1 MSSVL
6 AKTTVSACLAAVPV
20 LLPQALAPANS
31 ASQVRP
37 TDVVGRYGTHYRLVP
52 AQRFAEVA
60 QTTRLAT
67 PQPATQQATIT
78 APPPPDVIQGGGD
91 GIASP
96 PPVVMSAYESAAS
109 RANLLYPT
117 CSMSWPLLAGIGQ
130 IESRQGA
137 SGGSAKPGWNGI
149 ENPPILGLRLNGSN
163 GIRAIKD
170 SDHGQYDGDRKWDR
184 AVGPMQF
191 LPSTWKTFG
200 VDVDGDGVANPQ
212 DIRDAAAA
220 AADYLCKGGANLG
233 DPTQLATAIYS
244 YNAADW
250 YVSDVL
256 TLMSRYADLA
266 VTAPGADEAVRTA
279 IAWAYAHLGDPYL
292 WGGNGPL
299 YDCSGFTR
307 AAYASAGIA
316 IPRTAEQQWLTLP
329 HVADGQLRVGDLVFF
344 NPGEF
349 IKGLPGHVGI
359 YIGSGFMI
367 ADPHTGAVVQVQAI
381 TGAGQYVGAARPA
394 LLPVG
399 NPVPTVPLPG
409 NGPVPGDNGN
419 GGVPGNGGTSS
430 NGQNPNGGNENSGS
444 SGDSGNSGPPPP
456 DPDPAQSTPPPNV
469 DPSPVTD
476 TGSTD
481 LNRHR
486 TSPSPSPSPT
496 ATTSSPSTTSTP
508 TTTTTSTAPTAAA
521 TP

>member
-1 MSSVL
+1 MSSAL

-20 LLPQALAPANS
+20 FLPQALASSTPASS
-31 ASQVRP
+31 ATQP
-37 TDVVGRYGTHYRLVP
+37 TDIVGKFGTHYRLVP

-67 PQPATQQATIT
+67 PQPATQEATIT
-78 APPPPDVIQGGGD
+78 TAPPPDVIPGGGD
-91 GIASP
+91 GIAAP
-96 PPVVMSAYESAAS
+96 PATVMAAYESAAS
-109 RANLLYPT
+109 RANLFSPS
-117 CSMSWPLLAGIGQ
+117 CSMSWPLLAAIGEM
-130 IESRQGA
+130 ESHQGA
-137 SGGSAKPGWNGI
+137 SGGSGRPGWNGI
-149 ENPPILGLRLNGSN
+149 ESPPILGPRLNGAN
-163 GIRAIKD
+163 NTRAIAD
-170 SDHGQYDGDRKWDR
+170 TDHGVLDGDRKWDR

-191 LPSTWKTFG
+191 LPGTWKTFG
-200 VDVDGDGVANPQ
+200 VDADGDGVANPQ

-220 AADYLCKGGANLG
+220 AANYLCKGGANLG

-256 TLMSRYADLA
+256 SLMSRYSDLA
-266 VTAPGADEAVRTA
+266 VTAPGADAAVRTA
-279 IAWAYAHLGDPYL
+279 ISWAYAHLGDPYQ

-307 AAYASAGIA
+307 AAYAAAGIA
-316 IPRTAEQQWLTLP
+316 IPRTSEQQWLALP

-349 IKGLPGHVGI
+349 LKGLPGHVGI

-367 ADPHTGAVVQVQAI
+367 ADPHTGSVVQVQSI
-381 TGAGQYVGAARPA
+381 SGIGEYVGAARPA

-399 NPVPTVPLPG
+399 NPLPTSTLPG
-409 NGPVPGDNGN
+409 NGPVFGAGNGN
-419 GGVPGNGGTSS
+419 GNGNGSAGAGNGGANLNGS
-430 NGQNPNGGNENSGS
+430 NGNGS
-444 SGDSGNSGPPPP
+444 SGGSNGSGNGGGST
-456 DPDPAQSTPPPNV
+456 PAPNPFESTPPPYV
-469 DPSPVTD
+469 DPTPIVDPVTS
-476 TGSTD
+476 G

-486 TSPSPSPSPT
+486 PSPSPSPT
-496 ATTSSPSTTSTP
+496 ATTSTTATDLSPI
-508 TTTTTSTAPTAAA
+508 PTA

>member
-20 LLPQALAPANS
+20 LLPQALAPATATS
-31 ASQVRP
+31 PAVRP
-37 TDVVGRYGTHYRLVP
+37 TDVVGKFGTHYRLVP
-52 AQRFAEVA
+52 AQRYAEVA
-60 QTTRLAT
+60 QTTRLAR

-78 APPPPDVIQGGGD
+78 TEPPPDVIPGGGD

-96 PPVVMSAYESAAS
+96 PPVVMAAYESAAS
-109 RANLLYPT
+109 RANLFSPSCNMT
-117 CSMSWPLLAGIGQ
+117 WPLLAAIGQ
-130 IESRQGA
+130 IESHQGA
-137 SGGSAKPGWNGI
+137 SGGSAKPNWNGI
-149 ENPPILGLRLNGSN
+149 EKPPILGIRLKGGNGS
-163 GIRAIKD
+163 RAIRD
-170 SDHGQYDGDRKWDR
+170 TDGGVYDLDRTWDR

-191 LPSTWKTFG
+191 LPGTWKTFG
-200 VDVDGDGVANPQ
+200 VDADGDGVANPQ

-220 AADYLCKGGANLG
+220 AAAYLCKGGANLG

-256 TLMSRYADLA
+256 MLMSRYADLA
-266 VTAPGADEAVRTA
+266 VTAPGADAAVRSA
-279 IAWAYAHLGDPYL
+279 ISWAYSHLGDPYQ

-307 AAYASAGIA
+307 GAYASAGIA
-316 IPRTAEQQWLTLP
+316 IPRTSEQQWLSLP

-349 IKGLPGHVGI
+349 RKGLPGHVGI

-367 ADPHTGAVVQVQAI
+367 ADPHTGAVVQLQPI
-381 TGAGQYVGAARPA
+381 TGAGEYVGAARPA

-399 NPVPTVPLPG
+399 NPVPTSTFPG
-409 NGPVPGDNGN
+409 NGPVFGGGN
-419 GGVPGNGGTSS
+419 GTGLGG
-430 NGQNPNGGNENSGS
+430 GQNANGSN
-444 SGDSGNSGPPPP
+444 GNSGTANGSGSKA
-456 DPDPAQSTPPPNV
+456 PAPTPVPVPIPSQSTPPPEV
-469 DPSPVTD
+469 DATPVTE
-476 TGSTD
+476 TTTTTD

-486 TSPSPSPSPT
+486 ITASPSPT
-496 ATTSSPSTTSTP
+496 S
-508 TTTTTSTAPTAAA
+508 TTTTVTTITTLLSPSPAA

>member
-20 LLPQALAPANS
+20 LLPQALAPSTSPS
-31 ASQVRP
+31 APVRP
-37 TDVVGRYGTHYRLVP
+37 TDVVGKFGTHYRLVP

-60 QTTRLAT
+60 TTTRLAT

-78 APPPPDVIQGGGD
+78 TAPAPQVIPGGGD

-96 PPVVMSAYESAAS
+96 PPVVMAAYESAAS
-109 RANLLYPT
+109 RANLLNPNCGMT
-117 CSMSWPLLAGIGQ
+117 WPVLAAIGE
-130 IESRQGA
+130 IESHHGA
-137 SGGSAKPGWNGI
+137 SGGSAKPNWNGI
-149 ENPPILGLRLNGSN
+149 ENPPILGLRLNGSH

-170 SDHGQYDGDRKWDR
+170 SDRGRFDGDRKWDR

-191 LPSTWKTFG
+191 LPGTWNTFG
-200 VDVDGDGVANPQ
+200 VDADGDGVANPQ

-220 AADYLCKGGANLG
+220 AASYLCKGGADLG

-266 VTAPGADEAVRTA
+266 VTAPGADAAVRTA
-279 IAWAYAHLGDPYL
+279 ISWAYAHLGDPYQ
-292 WGGNGPL
+292 WGGNGPY

-307 AAYASAGIA
+307 AAYATAGIA
-316 IPRTAEQQWLTLP
+316 IPRTSEQQWLRLP

-349 IKGLPGHVGI
+349 VKGLPGHVGI

-399 NPVPTVPLPG
+399 NPVPSSTFPG
-409 NGPVPGDNGN
+409 NGPIFGTGGGNGN
-419 GGVPGNGGTSS
+419 GGDGTDAGGGTS
-430 NGQNPNGGNENSGS
+430 GQNTNNGNENGGSNAGKPGGTSG
-444 SGDSGNSGPPPP
+444 GNSAPPPL
-456 DPDPAQSTPPPNV
+456 PDPAESTPPPYV
-469 DPSPVTD
+469 DPAPLPEPTSS
-476 TGSTD
+476 STD

-486 TSPSPSPSPT
+486 SDPAPTTGPTASPT
-496 ATTSSPSTTSTP
+496 ATP
-508 TTTTTSTAPTAAA
+508 
-521 TP
+521 

>member
-20 LLPQALAPANS
+20 LLPQALAPSTTPS
-31 ASQVRP
+31 AVHP
-37 TDVVGRYGTHYRLVP
+37 TDVVGKFGTHYRLVP

-67 PQPATQQATIT
+67 PQPATQEATIT
-78 APPPPDVIQGGGD
+78 TAPPPDVIPGGGG
-91 GIASP
+91 GIDAP
-96 PPVVMSAYESAAS
+96 PPVVMAAYESASS
-109 RANLLYPT
+109 RANLLFPS
-117 CSMSWPLLAGIGQ
+117 CGMSWPLLAAIGQ
-130 IESRQGA
+130 IESHQGA
-137 SGGSAKPGWNGI
+137 SGGSSRPGWNGI

-163 GIRAIKD
+163 GVRAIKD
-170 SDHGQYDGDRKWDR
+170 TDHGLYDGDRKWDR

-191 LPSTWKTFG
+191 LPGTWKTFG
-200 VDVDGDGVANPQ
+200 VDADGDGVANPQ

-220 AADYLCKGGANLG
+220 AADYLCKDGVNLT

-250 YVSDVL
+250 YVADVL
-256 TLMSRYADLA
+256 TLMSHYSDLA
-266 VTAPGADEAVRTA
+266 VTAPGADQAVRTA
-279 IAWAYAHLGDPYL
+279 ISWAYAHLGDPYQ

-316 IPRTAEQQWLTLP
+316 IPRTSEQQWLMLP

-349 IKGLPGHVGI
+349 VKGLPGHVGI

-367 ADPHTGAVVQVQAI
+367 ADPHTGSVVQVQSI
-381 TGAGQYVGAARPA
+381 TGAGVYVGAARPA

-399 NPVPTVPLPG
+399 NPLPTTTLPG
-409 NGPVPGDNGN
+409 NGPVPGGGSGGSGN
-419 GGVPGNGGTSS
+419 GAGSTGA
-430 NGQNPNGGNENSGS
+430 NGQNPNSGNGS
-444 SGDSGNSGPPPP
+444 SGGSGNAGSSGNSGAPPP
-456 DPDPAQSTPPPNV
+456 DPDPAESTPPANV
-469 DPSPVTD
+469 DPTPVTEPS
-476 TGSTD
+476 STD

-486 TSPSPSPSPT
+486 APAPSPSPSASTASTPSPT
-496 ATTSSPSTTSTP
+496 ATS
-508 TTTTTSTAPTAAA
+508 
-521 TP
+521 

>member
-6 AKTTVSACLAAVPV
+6 AKTTVSACLAAIPV
-20 LLPQALAPANS
+20 LLPQALAPS
-31 ASQVRP
+31 VSSSPVRP
-37 TDVVGRYGTHYRLVP
+37 TDVVGKYGTHYQLVP

-60 QTTRLAT
+60 QTTRLGT
-67 PQPATQQATIT
+67 PQPATQEATIT
-78 APPPPDVIQGGGD
+78 APPPPDVIQGGGG
-91 GIASP
+91 GIDSP
-96 PPVVMSAYESAAS
+96 PPVVMSAYESAAA

-117 CSMSWPLLAGIGQ
+117 CSMSWPLLAAIGQ

-137 SGGSAKPGWNGI
+137 SGGSAKAGWNGI
-149 ENPPILGLRLNGSN
+149 ENPPILGLRLNGGN

-170 SDHGQYDGDRKWDR
+170 TDHGQYDGDRQWDR

-200 VDVDGDGVANPQ
+200 VDADGDGVANPQ
-212 DIRDAAAA
+212 DIRDSAAA
-220 AADYLCKGGANLG
+220 AADYLCKGGASLG
-233 DPTQLATAIYS
+233 DPTQLATSIYS

-266 VTAPGADEAVRTA
+266 VTAPGADAAIRTA
-279 IAWAYAHLGDPYL
+279 ITFAYAHLGDPYL

-307 AAYASAGIA
+307 AAYAAAGIA
-316 IPRTAEQQWLTLP
+316 IPRTSEQQWLTLP

-344 NPGEF
+344 NAGEF
-349 IKGLPGHVGI
+349 VKGLPGHVGI

-381 TGAGQYVGAARPA
+381 TGAGEYLGAARPA

-399 NPVPTVPLPG
+399 NPVPTMTLPG
-409 NGPVPGDNGN
+409 NGPIPGGNGN
-419 GGVPGNGGTSS
+419 GGNPGSGTGS
-430 NGQNPNGGNENSGS
+430 NGQNPNGGNENSGGS
-444 SGDSGNSGPPPP
+444 ISGGSGNSGAPPPP
-456 DPDPAQSTPPPNV
+456 DPDPAQSTPPPEV

-476 TGSTD
+476 TSSTD

-486 TSPSPSPSPT
+486 TSPSPSPT
-496 ATTSSPSTTSTP
+496 ATTSSTL
-508 TTTTTSTAPTAAA
+508 TATATATA

>member
-20 LLPQALAPANS
+20 LLPQALASSTATPS
-31 ASQVRP
+31 AASP
-37 TDVVGRYGTHYRLVP
+37 TDVVGKFGTHYQLVP

-67 PQPATQQATIT
+67 PQPATQEATIT
-78 APPPPDVIQGGGD
+78 TAPPPDVIPGGGD
-91 GIASP
+91 GIDSP
-96 PPVVMSAYESAAS
+96 PPVVMAAYESAAA
-109 RANLLYPT
+109 RANLFSPS
-117 CSMSWPLLAGIGQ
+117 CSMSWPLLAAIGQ
-130 IESRQGA
+130 MESHQGA
-137 SGGSAKPGWNGI
+137 SGGSSKAGWNGI
-149 ENPPILGLRLNGSN
+149 ENPPILGPRLNGAS
-163 GIRAIKD
+163 GMRAIHDTDK
-170 SDHGQYDGDRKWDR
+170 GAYDGDKKWDR

-191 LPSTWKTFG
+191 LPGTWKSFG
-200 VDVDGDGVANPQ
+200 VDADGDGVANPQ

-220 AADYLCKGGANLG
+220 AADYLCKGGANLS
-233 DPTQLATAIYS
+233 DPTQLATAIFS

-279 IAWAYAHLGDPYL
+279 ISWAYAHLGDPYQ
-292 WGGNGPL
+292 WGGNGPY

-316 IPRTAEQQWLTLP
+316 IPRTSEQQWLALP

-381 TGAGQYVGAARPA
+381 TGAGEYVGADRPA

-399 NPVPTVPLPG
+399 NPVPTLTLPG
-409 NGPVPGDNGN
+409 NGPV
-419 GGVPGNGGTSS
+419 S
-430 NGQNPNGGNENSGS
+430 NGGNAGGGASGS
-444 SGDSGNSGPPPP
+444 QSGFGGGGGAAGQGGSGGSGSGSLPLPVPVP
-456 DPDPAQSTPPPNV
+456 SESTPPPEV
-469 DPSPVTD
+469 DATPVTE
-476 TGSTD
+476 TTSTD

-486 TSPSPSPSPT
+486 TTVSTSP
-496 ATTSSPSTTSTP
+496 TP
-508 TTTTTSTAPTAAA
+508 TTTSTSSTTTTTTLSSPVPTA

>member
-20 LLPQALAPANS
+20 LLPQALAPSTTAS
-31 ASQVRP
+31 AVRP
-37 TDVVGRYGTHYRLVP
+37 TDVVGKYGTHYRLVP

-60 QTTRLAT
+60 QTTRLAS
-67 PQPATQQATIT
+67 PQPATEVATIT
-78 APPPPDVIQGGGD
+78 AAPATPDVIPGGGD
-91 GIASP
+91 GTASP
-96 PPVVMSAYESAAS
+96 PPVVMAAYESAAS
-109 RANLLYPT
+109 RANLLYPS
-117 CSMSWPLLAGIGQ
+117 CAMSWPLLAAIGQ
-130 IESRQGA
+130 IESNQGA
-137 SGGSAKPGWNGI
+137 SGGSSRPAWNGI
-149 ENPPILGLRLNGSN
+149 ENPPILGMRLNGSN
-163 GIRAIKD
+163 GVRAIKD
-170 SDHGQYDGDRKWDR
+170 TDHGKLDGDRQWDR

-191 LPSTWKTFG
+191 LPSTWKSFG
-200 VDVDGDGVANPQ
+200 VDADGDGVANPQ
-212 DIRDAAAA
+212 DVRDAAATA
-220 AADYLCKGGANLG
+220 AAYLCKGGVNLG

-256 TLMSRYADLA
+256 TLMSHYADLA

-279 IAWAYAHLGDPYL
+279 IAWAYTHLGDPYQ
-292 WGGNGPL
+292 WGGNGPY

-307 AAYASAGIA
+307 AAYAAAGIA
-316 IPRTAEQQWLTLP
+316 IPRTSEQQWLTLP

-349 IKGLPGHVGI
+349 VKGLPGHVGI

-367 ADPHTGAVVQVQAI
+367 ADPHTGAVVQVQSI

-399 NPVPTVPLPG
+399 NPLPTMTFPG
-409 NGPVPGDNGN
+409 NGPVSGGNSGGDAGN
-419 GGVPGNGGTSS
+419 GSGWGT
-430 NGQNPNGGNENSGS
+430 GQNSNGGNGNSGS
-444 SGDSGNSGPPPP
+444 ASGSNSGSNSGAPPPL
-456 DPDPAQSTPPPNV
+456 PDPADSTPPPNV
-469 DPSPVTD
+469 DPAPVTD
-476 TGSTD
+476 PTSTD

-486 TSPSPSPSPT
+486 TSPSPSPTTSTT
-496 ATTSSPSTTSTP
+496 ATTTSSPSP
-508 TTTTTSTAPTAAA
+508 AA

>member
-20 LLPQALAPANS
+20 LLPQALAPS
-31 ASQVRP
+31 TTVSSMKP
-37 TDVVGRYGTHYRLVP
+37 TDVVGKFGTHYRLVP

-67 PQPATQQATIT
+67 PQPATQEATIT
-78 APPPPDVIQGGGD
+78 TAPAPDVIPGGGD
-91 GIASP
+91 GIASL
-96 PPVVMSAYESAAS
+96 PPVVMAAYESAAS
-109 RANLLYPT
+109 RANMQFPSCRIT
-117 CSMSWPLLAGIGQ
+117 WPVLAAIGE
-130 IESRQGA
+130 IESHHGA
-137 SGGSAKPGWNGI
+137 SGGSSRAGWNGI
-149 ENPPILGLRLNGSN
+149 EKPPILGLRLNGSH

-170 SDHGQYDGDRKWDR
+170 SDRGRFDGDRKWDR

-200 VDVDGDGVANPQ
+200 VDADGDGIANPQ

-220 AADYLCKGGANLG
+220 AADYLCKGNANLA

-266 VTAPGADEAVRTA
+266 VTAPGADAAVRTA
-279 IAWAYAHLGDPYL
+279 ISWAYAHLGDPYV
-292 WGGNGPL
+292 WGGNGPY

-316 IPRTAEQQWLTLP
+316 IPRTSEQQWLALP

-349 IKGLPGHVGI
+349 RKGLPGHVGI

-381 TGAGQYVGAARPA
+381 TGAGEYVGAARPA

-399 NPVPTVPLPG
+399 NPVPTSTFPG
-409 NGPVPGDNGN
+409 NGPVNGGGTGDNG
-419 GGVPGNGGTSS
+419 GSASGGGTIF
-430 NGQNPNGGNENSGS
+430 NGGNGS
-444 SGDSGNSGPPPP
+444 SGGSGTTNGGSSSTGAPPPL
-456 DPDPAQSTPPPNV
+456 PDPADSTPPAYV
-469 DPSPVTD
+469 DPAPLPEST
-476 TGSTD
+476 TTD

-486 TSPSPSPSPT
+486 SAPSPSPT
-496 ATTSSPSTTSTP
+496 ATTSN
-508 TTTTTSTAPTAAA
+508 TTTTTVIPTASPA
-521 TP
+521 

>member
-20 LLPQALAPANS
+20 LLPQALAPATS
-31 ASQVRP
+31 ASSVIKP
-37 TDVVGRYGTHYRLVP
+37 TDVVGKFGTHYRLVP
-52 AQRFAEVA
+52 AQRYAEVA

-78 APPPPDVIQGGGD
+78 VAPAPDVIPGGGD
-91 GIASP
+91 GIASL
-96 PPVVMSAYESAAS
+96 PPVVMAAYESAAS
-109 RANLLYPT
+109 RANLLYPS
-117 CSMSWPLLAGIGQ
+117 CSITWPLLAAIGE
-130 IESRQGA
+130 IESHQGA
-137 SGGSAKPGWNGI
+137 SGGSSRVGWNGI
-149 ENPPILGLRLNGSN
+149 EKPPILGLRLNGSH

-170 SDHGQYDGDRKWDR
+170 SDHGRYDGDHKWDR

-200 VDVDGDGVANPQ
+200 VDADGDGVANPQ
-212 DIRDAAAA
+212 SIRDSAGAAAG
-220 AADYLCKGGANLG
+220 YLCKGNANLA
-233 DPTQLATAIYS
+233 DPTQLAMAIYS

-279 IAWAYAHLGDPYL
+279 ISWAYAHLGDPYQ
-292 WGGNGPL
+292 WGGNGPY

-316 IPRTAEQQWLTLP
+316 IPRTSEQQWLTLP

-349 IKGLPGHVGI
+349 HKGLPGHVGI
-359 YIGSGFMI
+359 YVGSGFMI

-399 NPVPTVPLPG
+399 NPLPTTIFPG
-409 NGPVPGDNGN
+409 NGPVPGNGSGNDGNGN
-419 GGVPGNGGTSS
+419 GDTTG
-430 NGQNPNGGNENSGS
+430 NGQNPNSGN
-444 SGDSGNSGPPPP
+444 GNSGGTGSRGGTSGNTGAPPPP
-456 DPDPAQSTPPPNV
+456 LPDPAESTPPPEV
-469 DPSPVTD
+469 DPVPIVIVSS
-476 TGSTD
+476 STD

-486 TSPSPSPSPT
+486 SDPSPTPTSTVSPTTISPSPL
-496 ATTSSPSTTSTP
+496 
-508 TTTTTSTAPTAAA
+508 A

>member
-20 LLPQALAPANS
+20 FLPQALAPGTS
-31 ASQVRP
+31 GSGQVKP
-37 TDVVGRYGTHYRLVP
+37 TDVVGKFGTHYRLVEP
-52 AQRFAEVA
+52 QRFAEVA

-67 PQPATQQATIT
+67 PQPATQEATIT
-78 APPPPDVIQGGGD
+78 TAPPPDVIPGGGD
-91 GIASP
+91 GVEAP

-109 RANLLYPT
+109 RANLLYPSCAMT
-117 CSMSWPLLAGIGQ
+117 WPLLAAIGE
-130 IESRQGA
+130 IESHQGA
-137 SGGSAKPGWNGI
+137 SGGSATPGWNGI
-149 ENPPILGLRLNGSN
+149 EKPPILGLRLNGTH

-170 SDHGQYDGDRKWDR
+170 SDGGRYDGDKKWDR

-191 LPSTWKTFG
+191 LPGTWKTFG
-200 VDVDGDGVANPQ
+200 VDADGDGNANPQ

-220 AADYLCKGGANLG
+220 AAAYLCKGNANLD
-233 DPTQLATAIYS
+233 DPTQLAAAIYS

-250 YVSDVL
+250 YVSDAL

-266 VTAPGADEAVRTA
+266 VTAPGADAAIRTA
-279 IAWAYAHLGDPYL
+279 ISWAYAHLGDPYQ

-316 IPRTAEQQWLTLP
+316 IPRTSEQQWLALP

-381 TGAGQYVGAARPA
+381 TGAGEYVGAARPA

-399 NPVPTVPLPG
+399 NPVPTSTLPG
-409 NGPVPGDNGN
+409 NGPVPGGSGGSAGGSDATTQIFN
-419 GGVPGNGGTSS
+419 GGSG
-430 NGQNPNGGNENSGS
+430 NSGS
-444 SGDSGNSGPPPP
+444 STGSSGSGNTGAPPPL
-456 DPDPAQSTPPPNV
+456 PDPAESTPPPYV
-469 DPSPVTD
+469 DPTPVTD
-476 TGSTD
+476 PTTSTD

-486 TSPSPSPSPT
+486 TSTVTSSPSPSPT
-496 ATTSSPSTTSTP
+496 TTTTLTTSSDPSP
-508 TTTTTSTAPTAAA
+508 AA

>member
-20 LLPQALAPANS
+20 LLPQALAPSTTSS
-31 ASQVRP
+31 AVRP
-37 TDVVGRYGTHYRLVP
+37 ADVVGKFGTHYRLVP

-60 QTTRLAT
+60 QTTRLAS
-67 PQPATQQATIT
+67 PQPATQVATIT
-78 APPPPDVIQGGGD
+78 IAPAATDVIPGGGD
-91 GIASP
+91 GTVAP
-96 PPVVMSAYESAAS
+96 PPVVMSAYENAAS
-109 RANLLYPT
+109 RANMLYPS
-117 CSMSWPLLAGIGQ
+117 CSMSWPLLAAIGQ
-130 IESRQGA
+130 IESNQGA
-137 SGGSAKPGWNGI
+137 SGGSSRSGWNGI
-149 ENPPILGLRLNGSN
+149 ENPPILGLRLNGAN
-163 GIRAIKD
+163 GVRAIKD
-170 SDHGQYDGDRKWDR
+170 TDKGRYDGDRQWDR

-200 VDVDGDGVANPQ
+200 VDADGDHVANPQ
-212 DIRDAAAA
+212 DIRDAAATA
-220 AADYLCKGGANLG
+220 AAYLCKGGVNLG

-256 TLMSRYADLA
+256 TLMSHYADLA
-266 VTAPGADEAVRTA
+266 VTAPGADAAVRTA
-279 IAWAYAHLGDPYL
+279 IAWAYAHIGDPYQ
-292 WGGNGPL
+292 WGGNGPY

-316 IPRTAEQQWLTLP
+316 IPRTSEQQWLALP

-367 ADPHTGAVVQVQAI
+367 ADPHTGAVVQVQSI
-381 TGAGQYVGAARPA
+381 TGAGEYVGAARPA

-399 NPVPTVPLPG
+399 NPLPTTVFPG
-409 NGPVPGDNGN
+409 NGPVPAGGGN
-419 GGVPGNGGTSS
+419 GGGGAGNGSGWGSPVS
-430 NGQNPNGGNENSGS
+430 NSGN
-444 SGDSGNSGPPPP
+444 GNSGGGTGSNSGGNSGAPPPPP
-456 DPDPAQSTPPPNV
+456 DPADSTPPPNV
-469 DPSPVTD
+469 DPAPVTD
-476 TGSTD
+476 PTSTD

-486 TSPSPSPSPT
+486 TQPSPSPT
-496 ATTSSPSTTSTP
+496 TTS
-508 TTTTTSTAPTAAA
+508 TTTTTSSSSPSPAA